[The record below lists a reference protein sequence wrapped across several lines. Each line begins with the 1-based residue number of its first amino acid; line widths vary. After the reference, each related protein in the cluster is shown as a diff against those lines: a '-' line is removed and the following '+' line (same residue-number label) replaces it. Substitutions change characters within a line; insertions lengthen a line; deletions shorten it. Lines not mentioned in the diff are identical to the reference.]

1 MAEVSIG
8 RRFGGDSFAPLA
20 QANLNKLGPSRQSKY
35 DFNYRTFP
43 EDLSS
48 DYNGHYMIINI
59 NVPTDSGGKSIS
71 GINGSGI
78 GESFRSVALPN
89 DLATVDR
96 LKFGSYR
103 GIGPTNVPMGALDF
117 LNPRADFTTGTRRIV
132 ESIAIHMP
140 SSVLYNSQHIYEEV
154 SLTAIAGALGKVVAS
169 NIGAGV
175 AALLTRS
182 VANGLATGS
191 AINRVYNPLGS
202 VVGTGA
208 KLLGYPINPRVE
220 VLFTATPQRQFA
232 FEILMAP
239 KSEKESETMKKIVE
253 TLRFHAAPE
262 ITSLT
267 LGDIAPVINAGV
279 IELLGNVGIP
289 LFIPPAMFDITFY
302 NKGGENTNIP
312 RISTC
317 VMDRIEVDYAPTGVY
332 STFRNGHPVVARL
345 SMGFRE
351 VEILHKARIAQGY

>member
-20 QANLNKLGPSRQSKY
+20 QTNLNELGPSRQSKY

-59 NVPTDSGGKSIS
+59 NVPTNSVGKSIS
-71 GINGSGI
+71 GINGSG
-78 GESFRSVALPN
+78 SFSSSVLPN

-103 GIGPTNVPMGALDF
+103 GIDPTNVPIGGIADVF
-117 LNPRADFTTGTRRIV
+117 NPRADFTTGTRRII

-154 SLTAIAGALGKVVAS
+154 SLTAIAGSLGKVVAS
-169 NIGAGV
+169 TIGATV
-175 AALLTRS
+175 AGLLTRS

-262 ITSLT
+262 ISSLT
-267 LGDIAPVINAGV
+267 LGNIAPVLNAEV
-279 IELLGNVGIP
+279 LNLIGNAGIP
-289 LFIPPAMFDITFY
+289 LFIPPAMFDISFY

-317 VMDRIEVDYAPTGVY
+317 VMERIEVDYAPTGVY

>member
-8 RRFGGDSFAPLA
+8 RRFGGDSFATLA
-20 QANLNKLGPSRQSKY
+20 ANTIIQLGPSRQSKY

-59 NVPTDSGGKSIS
+59 NVPTNSVGESIS
-71 GINGSGI
+71 RITGSGI
-78 GESFRSVALPN
+78 GESFRSSVLPD

-103 GIGPTNVPMGALDF
+103 GIAPTNIPLGALNIF
-117 LNPRADFTTGTRRIV
+117 NPRADFTTGTRRIV

-140 SSVLYNSQHIYEEV
+140 SSVLYNSQHIYEEI
-154 SLTAIAGALGKVVAS
+154 SLTAITGSLGKVVAGT
-169 NIGAGV
+169 IGATV
-175 AALLTRS
+175 AAILTRS
-182 VANGLATGS
+182 VAGGLATGS

-202 VVGTGA
+202 VIGTGA

-262 ITSLT
+262 ITSLS
-267 LGDIAPVINAGV
+267 LGDILPTAVAG
-279 IELLGNVGIP
+279 IANNFGIP

-317 VMDRIEVDYAPTGVY
+317 VMERIEVDYAPTGVY